1 MTYLQ
6 QDNWQRRPVAIAG
19 VVAIHAVIGYAL
31 VTGLSFTKIVE
42 VVQNPD
48 SIFVPAVKLP
58 PPPPPPP
65 DQAADPVQ
73 RVSPPAHAP
82 KQTVDLS
89 DQRPSIET
97 SPVILPIPETLPY
110 VVPKPT
116 PLPGP
121 TARPAFDPVSAK
133 PRGNPGSWVTVND
146 YRSSWINREWT
157 GTARFRV
164 EVGENG
170 RVRSCTITGSSGHPE
185 LDQATCALV
194 TQRARFDPA
203 KDDTGT
209 VTAGSYSNAVRWELP
224 D

>member
-1 MTYLQ
+1 MAYLQ

-19 VVAIHAVIGYAL
+19 VVVIHAVIGYAL
-31 VTGLSFTKIVE
+31 VTGLNFTKIVE
-42 VVQNPD
+42 VVQNPKGV
-48 SIFVPAVKLP
+48 FVPAVKLP

-73 RVSPPAHAP
+73 KVSPPAHAP
-82 KQTVDLS
+82 NPPVDLS

-97 SPVILPIPETLPY
+97 SPIIIPIPDPIPY
-110 VVPKPT
+110 VLPKPT
-116 PLPGP
+116 PMPGP

-133 PRGNPGSWVTVND
+133 PRGNPGNWVTVND

-164 EVGENG
+164 QVGENG
-170 RVRSCTITGSSGHPE
+170 RVQNCTITSSSGHPE

-203 KDDTGT
+203 KDNSGALTM
-209 VTAGSYSNAVRWELP
+209 GSYSSSVRWELP
-224 D
+224 E